1 MRVVWNIP
9 NLLTLARVLS
19 APTLAW
25 LILRDNYLL
34 ALYVF
39 LGAAATDALD
49 GFLARHLH
57 QETEFGAALD
67 PLADKLIG
75 LTVLILLTLQHWI
88 PLWLTLAVV
97 VRDSVIVAGAFAY
110 HRLFGELEI
119 RPPALGKLHIFLMFI
134 VLLATLAHA
143 AKWPSIAPWLP
154 WAHGVLLI
162 SALATL
168 VQYVWLWG
176 RKAEREA
183 ARRAV

>member
-39 LGAAATDALD
+39 IAAALTDAID
-49 GFLARHLH
+49 GFLARRLH

-75 LTVLILLTLQHWI
+75 LTVLILLTMQHWI
-88 PLWLTLAVV
+88 PLWLTLVV
-97 VRDSVIVAGAFAY
+97 VMRDSVIVAGAFAY
-110 HRLFGELEI
+110 HRLFGEIEI
-119 RPPALGKLHIFLMFI
+119 RPPALGKLHIFLMFV
-134 VLLATLAHA
+134 VLLATLAYA
-143 AKWPSIAPWLP
+143 AKWPAIAPWLT

-168 VQYVWLWG
+168 AQYVWLWG
-176 RKAEREA
+176 KKAEREA
-183 ARRAV
+183 ARRAA